1 VSAGLSSG
9 DSAARKGQVLPPGAI
24 VPKHGSGYLKPFEK
38 GKSGN
43 PLGTATSEYHEA
55 RKICAQHSVEAV
67 TRQLQLMRSD
77 DERVAFMA
85 TEAILNRG
93 IGKPRD
99 HSTEDQARTIVNLD
113 NLSDDERALLAK
125 LMGKVL
131 PKDAP

>member
-1 VSAGLSSG
+1 VSAAVSG
-9 DSAARKGQVLPPGAI
+9 NREPTNDGRGHLIPSHGRGALRPFQKGV
-24 VPKHGSGYLKPFEK
+24 
-38 GKSGN
+38 SGN
-43 PLGTATSEYHEA
+43 PSGIGHNDYHIA
-55 RKICAQHSVEAV
+55 RKICAEHSVEAIH
-67 TRQLQLMRSD
+67 RQLELMRSD

-99 HSTEDQARTIVNLD
+99 HSAEDQARTIVNLD
-113 NLSDDERALLAK
+113 NLTDDERALLAK

>member
-1 VSAGLSSG
+1 VSVTAPSG
-9 DSAARKGQVLPPGAI
+9 EASERNYI
-24 VPKHGSGYLKPFEK
+24 VPKHGSGKLTPYKK
-38 GKSGN
+38 GQSGN
-43 PLGTATSEYHEA
+43 PNGIYGGNSEYHEA
-55 RKICAQHSVEAV
+55 RKICAQHSVEAIH
-67 TRQLQLMRSD
+67 RQLELMRSD

>member
-1 VSAGLSSG
+1 MGETTQS
-9 DSAARKGQVLPPGAI
+9 SAAVSERNYI
-24 VPKHGSGYLKPFEK
+24 VPRHGSGKLTPFQK

-43 PLGTATSEYHEA
+43 PGGWNQSAYFEA
-55 RKICAQHSVEAV
+55 RKICAEYSSEAIH
-67 TRQLQLMRSD
+67 RQLELMRSD

>member
-1 VSAGLSSG
+1 MGETTQNSVESSG
-9 DSAARKGQVLPPGAI
+9 RNYI
-24 VPKHGSGYLKPFEK
+24 VPKHGAGRLTPFPK

-43 PLGTATSEYHEA
+43 PGGLSLSDYHAA
-55 RKICAQHSVEAV
+55 RKICAEHSVEAV
-67 TRQLQLMRSD
+67 ERQLQLMRSD

-131 PKDAP
+131 PKDGT